1 MSDKKYASIEDDDE
15 DYEDYENSGKSEM
28 GEDGEMVGGIYA
40 KEKPVSSSSLF
51 QVIPCLEWAYFLILV
66 ASGGLYLSIYIT
78 VYSPINHFCMLDTT
92 LEVLNKWD
100 QLHDMSYISF
110 YCPCR

>member
-1 MSDKKYASIEDDDE
+1 MGLCLYIIANFLYVKVTLVSDKKSASIEDDDE

-51 QVIPCLEWAYFLILV
+51 QVIPCLE
-66 ASGGLYLSIYIT
+66 
-78 VYSPINHFCMLDTT
+78 
-92 LEVLNKWD
+92 
-100 QLHDMSYISF
+100 
-110 YCPCR
+110 

>member
-51 QVIPCLEWAYFLILV
+51 QVIPCLE
-66 ASGGLYLSIYIT
+66 
-78 VYSPINHFCMLDTT
+78 
-92 LEVLNKWD
+92 
-100 QLHDMSYISF
+100 
-110 YCPCR
+110 